1 MTYWKIRPCFRSPN
15 TRTRKCL
22 KSLENPYYDIISYQ
36 IRFGGDPCKPLRPN
50 TIFFT
55 MAPVRRRSATSRRL
69 PRCRRALKS
78 DPKEGVAKM
87 TIFIVMLCLSAL
99 ALACSIFS
107 FLQRGPVLSTNF
119 IVSKKWAKKRKNY
132 YFCGF
137 IFALF
142 TIGFLLLGI
151 SALLRVAMLTYVAAI
166 LFVLTAIT
174 AIAFSIYTASSW
186 CARQVSVRTRPATW
200 SSELEVSKLQARCF
214 SFRREVDDAMERLF
228 CRVVI
233 QCGKTTVLLD
243 DLIYAF
249 QS

>member
-1 MTYWKIRPCFRSPN
+1 
-15 TRTRKCL
+15 
-22 KSLENPYYDIISYQ
+22 
-36 IRFGGDPCKPLRPN
+36 
-50 TIFFT
+50 
-55 MAPVRRRSATSRRL
+55 
-69 PRCRRALKS
+69 
-78 DPKEGVAKM
+78 M
-87 TIFIVMLCLSAL
+87 TIFIVMLCLSVL

-107 FLQRGPVLSTNF
+107 FLQRGSVLSTNF
-119 IVSKKWAKKRKNY
+119 LVSKKWAKKNEKRKNY

-214 SFRREVDDAMERLF
+214 SFPQGSGWCNGTSFLPHRNITWKIHHTAWWPYLHF
-228 CRVVI
+228 S
-233 QCGKTTVLLD
+233 
-243 DLIYAF
+243 DLSRGALCL
-249 QS
+249 SL

>member
-87 TIFIVMLCLSAL
+87 TIFIVMLCLSVL

-107 FLQRGPVLSTNF
+107 FLQRGPVLSTIF
-119 IVSKKWAKKRKNY
+119 LVSKKNEQKKMKKRKNY

-166 LFVLTAIT
+166 LFVLIAIAT
-174 AIAFSIYTASSW
+174 IAFSIYTESN
-186 CARQVSVRTRPATW
+186 
-200 SSELEVSKLQARCF
+200 
-214 SFRREVDDAMERLF
+214 
-228 CRVVI
+228 
-233 QCGKTTVLLD
+233 
-243 DLIYAF
+243 
-249 QS
+249 

>member
-36 IRFGGDPCKPLRPN
+36 IRFGGDSCKPLRPN
-50 TIFFT
+50 TTFFT
-55 MAPVRRRSATSRRL
+55 MAPVRRRSATLRRL
-69 PRCRRALKS
+69 PRCRRALTS
-78 DPKEGVAKM
+78 DPKKGVVKM
-87 TIFIVMLCLSAL
+87 TIFIVMLCLSVL

-107 FLQRGPVLSTNF
+107 FLQRGPVLSTIF
-119 IVSKKWAKKRKNY
+119 LVSKKWAKKMKKRKNY

-166 LFVLTAIT
+166 LFVLIAIAT
-174 AIAFSIYTASSW
+174 IAFSIYTESNW
-186 CARQVSVRTRPATW
+186 
-200 SSELEVSKLQARCF
+200 
-214 SFRREVDDAMERLF
+214 
-228 CRVVI
+228 
-233 QCGKTTVLLD
+233 
-243 DLIYAF
+243 
-249 QS
+249 